1 MLDHLLAHRVLVPS
15 LLHSQ
20 VNMCLTPFC
29 NPLLHLKLSDAILA
43 GFSDFDESAFRLQNL
58 SGEHTEMSIGSNRE
72 CHYSADPPKQQC
84 QLCTIIDRPQ
94 TMDKL
99 MLQHQM
105 KRNQLCKLTST
116 FD

>member
-1 MLDHLLAHRVLVPS
+1 LLAHRVLVPS

-58 SGEHTEMSIGSNRE
+58 SGEHWR
-72 CHYSADPPKQQC
+72 QQRVSL
-84 QLCTIIDRPQ
+84 LC
-94 TMDKL
+94 
-99 MLQHQM
+99 
-105 KRNQLCKLTST
+105 
-116 FD
+116 